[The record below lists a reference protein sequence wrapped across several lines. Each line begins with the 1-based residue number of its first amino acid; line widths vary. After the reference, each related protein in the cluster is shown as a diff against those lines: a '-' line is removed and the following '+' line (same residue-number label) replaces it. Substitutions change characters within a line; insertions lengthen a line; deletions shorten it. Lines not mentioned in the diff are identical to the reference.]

1 MKMDTSKMLE
11 FKPKT
16 SEQLYLMYTEIKEI
30 RTGATSLQ
38 EDLDKLFLRKR
49 VVEIVENEYDF
60 GKVNEVFE
68 IFGGYVNRSF
78 GIRAEKNGKTQEYFI
93 RKYKSGVQAKEI
105 EFEHELIT
113 FSKEHGF
120 DIAAGII
127 PAADGRGFI
136 KIENPIIVG
145 EDSNIEYYAIYEYLE
160 GEDKY
165 TWLTPYCTD
174 KEFASMAEIMATFH
188 NSTRDFDP
196 KGLERVELKI
206 LDFVDTLPN
215 IFKGYAA
222 KDCDNI
228 FHEFFNKK
236 LNAIIEVIEKNKID
250 KCVAEKMPYNPTHND
265 YHPGNVKFRD
275 EQVVGI
281 FDFDWSKIELRLFD
295 VCLGMV
301 YTCCYWEDREEDKM
315 RLDKCEIFL
324 NAYEQRMHK
333 LKGLTGFTK
342 EEKASMKN
350 MIAFANVYL
359 INWCTDAFYNNMETN
374 NDYEYLA
381 YLKHQIKLMDWIED
395 NEAAIM
401 EMVSKL

>member
-16 SEQLYLMYTEIKEI
+16 SEQLYLMYTQIKEI
-30 RTGATSLQ
+30 STGVTNLQ

-49 VVEIVENEYDF
+49 VIEIVENEYDF
-60 GKVNEVFE
+60 GKVVEVFE

-78 GIRAEKNGKTQEYFI
+78 GIRVEKNGEIQELFI

-113 FSKEHGF
+113 FAKEHGL

-136 KIENPIIVG
+136 KVENPIING
-145 EDSNIEYYAIYEYLE
+145 EDNNIEYYAVYDYLE

-174 KEFASMAEIMATFH
+174 KEFASMAEVMATFH
-188 NSTRDFDP
+188 NATRDFDP

-215 IFKGYAA
+215 IFKEYAA

-228 FHEFFNKK
+228 YHEFFNKK

-250 KCVAEKMPYNPTHND
+250 KDLAGKMPYNPTHND

-301 YTCCYWEDREEDKM
+301 YTCCYWEDKEEDKL

-324 NAYEQRMHK
+324 NAYEQRMHE

-350 MIAFANVYL
+350 MMAFANMYL
-359 INWCTDAFYNNMETN
+359 INWCADAYYNDMEEL

-395 NEAAIM
+395 NEEAIQ

>member
-16 SEQLYLMYTEIKEI
+16 SEQLYLMYTQIKEI
-30 RTGATSLQ
+30 STGVTNLQ

-49 VVEIVENEYDF
+49 VIEIVENEYDF
-60 GKVNEVFE
+60 GKVVEVFE

-78 GIRAEKNGKTQEYFI
+78 GIRVEKNGEIQELFI

-113 FSKEHGF
+113 FAKEHGL

-136 KIENPIIVG
+136 KVENPIING
-145 EDSNIEYYAIYEYLE
+145 EDNNIEYYAVYDYLE

-174 KEFASMAEIMATFH
+174 KEFASMAEVMATFH
-188 NSTRDFDP
+188 NATRDFDP

-215 IFKGYAA
+215 IFKEYAA

-228 FHEFFNKK
+228 YHEFFNKK

-250 KCVAEKMPYNPTHND
+250 KDLAEKMPYNPTHND

-301 YTCCYWEDREEDKM
+301 YTCCYWEDKEEDKL

-324 NAYEQRMHK
+324 NAYEQRMHE

-350 MIAFANVYL
+350 MMAFANMYL
-359 INWCTDAFYNNMETN
+359 INWCADAYYNDMEEL

-395 NEAAIM
+395 NEEAIQ